1 MDQNLMKKYIVDYG
15 KDIYSFCVYL
25 TGSRDKADD
34 LYQQTF
40 LTAIEKGNLN
50 DTQNPKAYL
59 IAIAVNLWK
68 NQKKKYAVRNK
79 KANIIYL
86 ETDNPEQLADGSESV
101 EEQLIREEEQ
111 RLVRKLVDNLPEK
124 LRIVIL
130 MFYMEDM
137 SLSEISKA
145 LHIPV
150 GTVKSRIHQAK
161 SRLKERMSKYEG

>member
-1 MDQNLMKKYIVDYG
+1 MNQNLIKKYIVDYG
-15 KDIYSFCVYL
+15 KDLYSFCVYL

-40 LTAIEKGNLN
+40 LTAIEKGNLD

-59 IAIAVNLWK
+59 IAITVNLWK

-86 ETDNPEQLADGSESV
+86 EADNPEQLADGSESV
-101 EEQLIREEEQ
+101 EEQLIREEEK
-111 RLVRKLVDNLPEK
+111 RLVRKLVESLPDK

-137 SLSEISKA
+137 SLLEISKA

>member
-1 MDQNLMKKYIVDYG
+1 MTGVQTCALP
-15 KDIYSFCVYL
+15 IY
-25 TGSRDKADD
+25 
-34 LYQQTF
+34 
-40 LTAIEKGNLN
+40 
-50 DTQNPKAYL
+50 TQNPKAYL
-59 IAIAVNLWK
+59 IAITVNLWK

-86 ETDNPEQLADGSESV
+86 EADNPEQLADGSESV
-101 EEQLIREEEQ
+101 EEQLIREEEK
-111 RLVRKLVDNLPEK
+111 RLVRKLVDNLPDK

-137 SLSEISKA
+137 SLLEISKA

>member
-1 MDQNLMKKYIVDYG
+1 MNQNLMKKYIVDYG

-40 LTAIEKGNLN
+40 LTAIEKGNLD

-59 IAIAVNLWK
+59 IAITVNLWK

-79 KANIIYL
+79 KANIIYF

-101 EEQLIREEEQ
+101 EEQLIREEEK
-111 RLVRKLVDNLPEK
+111 RLVRNLVNNLPEK

-137 SLSEISKA
+137 SISEIAEA

>member
-1 MDQNLMKKYIVDYG
+1 M
-15 KDIYSFCVYL
+15 
-25 TGSRDKADD
+25 
-34 LYQQTF
+34 
-40 LTAIEKGNLN
+40 
-50 DTQNPKAYL
+50 
-59 IAIAVNLWK
+59 
-68 NQKKKYAVRNK
+68 
-79 KANIIYL
+79 

-101 EEQLIREEEQ
+101 EDQLIREEEI
-111 RLVRKLVDNLPEK
+111 RLVRRLVDNLPDK

-137 SLSEISKA
+137 SLAEIAEA

>member
-1 MDQNLMKKYIVDYG
+1 MDQDLMEKYIVDYG

-40 LTAIEKGNLN
+40 LTAIEKGSLD

-86 ETDNPEQLADGSESV
+86 EADNPEQLADGSESV
-101 EEQLIREEEQ
+101 EEQLIREEEK
-111 RLVRKLVDNLPEK
+111 RLVRNLVNNLPEK

-137 SLSEISKA
+137 SLSEISEA

>member
-1 MDQNLMKKYIVDYG
+1 MDQDLMKKYIVDYG

-25 TGSRDKADD
+25 TGGKDKADD

-40 LTAIEKGNLN
+40 LTAIEKGNL
-50 DTQNPKAYL
+50 DETQNPKAYL
-59 IAIAVNLWK
+59 ITIAVNLWK

-101 EEQLIREEEQ
+101 EEQLIREEEK
-111 RLVRKLVDNLPEK
+111 RLVRKLVDSLPDK

>member
-1 MDQNLMKKYIVDYG
+1 MDQDLMKKYIVDYG

-40 LTAIEKGNLN
+40 LTAIEKGNL
-50 DTQNPKAYL
+50 DDSQNPKSYL

-86 ETDNPEQLADGSESV
+86 EADNPEQLADRSESV
-101 EEQLIREEEQ
+101 EEQLIREEEK
-111 RLVRKLVDNLPEK
+111 RLVRKLVDSLPDK

-137 SLSEISKA
+137 SLLEISKV
-145 LHIPV
+145 LHIPL

>member
-1 MDQNLMKKYIVDYG
+1 MNQNLMKKYIVDYG

-40 LTAIEKGNLN
+40 LTAIEKGNLD

-59 IAIAVNLWK
+59 IAITVNLWK

-79 KANIIYL
+79 KANIIYF

-101 EEQLIREEEQ
+101 EEQLIREEEK
-111 RLVRKLVDNLPEK
+111 RLVRNLVNNLPEK

-137 SLSEISKA
+137 SLLEISKV

>member
-1 MDQNLMKKYIVDYG
+1 MDQDLMKKYIEDYG

-40 LTAIEKGNLN
+40 LTAIEKGSLD

-101 EEQLIREEEQ
+101 EEQLIREEEK
-111 RLVRKLVDNLPEK
+111 RLVRKLVDNLPDK

-130 MFYMEDM
+130 MFYMEEM
-137 SLSEISKA
+137 SLLEISKA

-150 GTVKSRIHQAK
+150 GTVKSRMHQAK
-161 SRLKERMSKYEG
+161 SRLKERMSTYEG

>member
-1 MDQNLMKKYIVDYG
+1 MDQDLMKKYIVDYG

-40 LTAIEKGNLN
+40 LTAIEKGSLD

-86 ETDNPEQLADGSESV
+86 ETDNPEQLADGLESV
-101 EEQLIREEEQ
+101 EEQLIREEEI
-111 RLVRKLVDNLPEK
+111 RLVRRLVDNLPDK

-137 SLSEISKA
+137 SLLEISKA

>member
-40 LTAIEKGNLN
+40 LTAIEKGKLD

-59 IAIAVNLWK
+59 IAITVNLWK
-68 NQKKKYAVRNK
+68 SQKKKYAVRNK

-101 EEQLIREEEQ
+101 EERLIREEEE
-111 RLVRKLVDNLPEK
+111 RLIRKLVNNLPEK

-137 SLSEISKA
+137 SLSEISEA

>member
-1 MDQNLMKKYIVDYG
+1 MDQDLMKKYIVDYG
-15 KDIYSFCVYL
+15 KDVYSFCVYL

-40 LTAIEKGNLN
+40 LTAIEKGNL
-50 DTQNPKAYL
+50 DDSQNPKSYL

-79 KANIIYL
+79 KASIIYL
-86 ETDNPEQLADGSESV
+86 EADNPEQLADGSESV
-101 EEQLIREEEQ
+101 EEQLIREEEK
-111 RLVRKLVDNLPEK
+111 RLVRKLVDSLPNK

-137 SLSEISKA
+137 SLLEISKV